1 MKKSLIISG
10 SYKRNGNTA
19 TLIDWFREGA
29 KEAEVVRA
37 ADLKPKIIGCS
48 SCRKC
53 QSLKEFKCVINDD
66 VSRVLQKMIEADV
79 IVFATPLYFFMASAP
94 ITMIV
99 DRMFSLY
106 HWDNDDDTFESPLK
120 GKTLVLLASAYED
133 VGLDVLAKPFKLTA
147 NYTGMK
153 FKSLLV
159 PNAGVSGTLK
169 SPKVRKEAVKL
180 GKALS

>member
-1 MKKSLIISG
+1 MKKILIISG

-66 VSRVLQKMIEADV
+66 VSQLLQKMIAADV
-79 IVFATPLYFFMASAP
+79 IVFATPLYFFTASAP
-94 ITMIV
+94 IVMIL

-106 HWDNDDDTFESPLK
+106 HWDNDEDTFESPLK
-120 GKTLVLLASAYED
+120 GKTLVLMASAYED
-133 VGLDVLAKPFKLTA
+133 VGLDALEKPFKLTA
-147 NYTGMK
+147 DYTKMK

-169 SPKVRKEAVKL
+169 RPKVRKQAVAL
-180 GKALS
+180 GKSLS